1 MEIDEKVL
9 SEVIAKVVEATLNK
23 DDNGVKT
30 ITEPNGTVKHKDPS
44 GIMSINFQNTE
55 LEPFNA
61 PGVTLQDLTTFEES
75 PAMGPGIMEIDH
87 SELEWTL
94 TYDEYDY
101 VISGELTIE
110 IDGRHVVGK
119 AGDMILIPKNSHIHF
134 QSLNQKTRYAYW
146 CYPANWADYL

>member
-23 DDNGVKT
+23 DNGVKT
-30 ITEPNGTVKHKDPS
+30 ITEENGTVKHVDPS
-44 GIMSINFQNTE
+44 GIMSINFDNTRLDE
-55 LEPFNA
+55 FNA
-61 PGVTLQDLTTFEES
+61 KGVTLQDLTTVEES
-75 PAMGPGIMEIDH
+75 PAMGPGVMEIDH

-119 AGDMILIPKNSHIHF
+119 AGETILIPKGSHIHF
-134 QSLNQKTRYAYW
+134 QSLDQKTRYIYY
-146 CYPANWADYL
+146 CYPANWSDFI